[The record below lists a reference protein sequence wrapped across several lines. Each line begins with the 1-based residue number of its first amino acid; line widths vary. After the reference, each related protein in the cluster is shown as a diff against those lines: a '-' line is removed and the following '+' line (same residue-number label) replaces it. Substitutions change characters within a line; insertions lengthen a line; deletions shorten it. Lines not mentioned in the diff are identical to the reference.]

1 MLSLTDDR
9 FDVLTEIDLEADL
22 KNNIS
27 IKTKIN
33 HWTIFWHEIYISDLL
48 TYNMHPYTHVT
59 CMVYIDTLEMYVCLQ
74 RVWFS
79 IKKTL

>member
-1 MLSLTDDR
+1 MEGTYHCLTGFTETEHRELPIHYIVMPMLSLTDDR

-33 HWTIFWHEIYISDLL
+33 HWTIF
-48 TYNMHPYTHVT
+48 
-59 CMVYIDTLEMYVCLQ
+59 
-74 RVWFS
+74 
-79 IKKTL
+79 